1 MEKHN
6 ERGREGEGELGE
18 SFIRSVWSSSKDVVV
33 EMGDVGLD
41 LVTKS
46 ELLESIPVLGVFAK
60 LSKAAYSLR
69 NRLFLKKL
77 QKFFKAVINNTCDE
91 EKEEFRRK
99 MESDPELGRKVGENT
114 ILLIERHGA
123 LINRVYWGKCLSVG

>member
-46 ELLESIPVLGVFAK
+46 ELLESIPVLGVFAA
-60 LSKAAYSLR
+60 LS
-69 NRLFLKKL
+69 
-77 QKFFKAVINNTCDE
+77 T
-91 EKEEFRRK
+91 
-99 MESDPELGRKVGENT
+99 
-114 ILLIERHGA
+114 
-123 LINRVYWGKCLSVG
+123 

>member
-77 QKFFKAVINNTCDE
+77 QNFL
-91 EKEEFRRK
+91 R
-99 MESDPELGRKVGENT
+99 
-114 ILLIERHGA
+114 LL
-123 LINRVYWGKCLSVG
+123 